1 MDTIVQRKIRSLI
14 MPSILMVEDD
24 LQITELLE
32 EYLDRYGLETLSVD
46 RPSTALDKLRTEQ
59 YDLVLLDLGLP
70 EMDGLELCKII
81 KSDHPQL
88 PVIISTARHD
98 TSDKVIAFDS
108 GADDYIAKPYDPRE
122 LVARI
127 QMVLKRY
134 EQISPLGDDREVFEV
149 DPVRME
155 IRQEGKT
162 IELTQAE
169 YEIFA
174 LFLKKKHQVI
184 SREFIVGSI
193 DAVRWESS
201 DRSIDVIVSRIRHKI
216 GDDPKDP
223 IFIRSVRGVGYKY
236 IGP

>member
-1 MDTIVQRKIRSLI
+1 
-14 MPSILMVEDD
+14 MPRILMVEDD

-32 EYLDRYGLETLSVD
+32 QYLGRYGLEMMSVD
-46 RPSTALDKLRTEQ
+46 RPSVALDKLRMEQ

-81 KSDHPQL
+81 KNDHPEL
-88 PVIISTARHD
+88 PVVISTARHD
-98 TSDKVIAFDS
+98 VGDKVVAFDA

-127 QMVLKRY
+127 QSIIKRY
-134 EQISPLGDDREVFEV
+134 AHLVPAAEKEIFEV
-149 DPVRME
+149 DPIKME
-155 IRQEGKT
+155 IREEGVLLD
-162 IELTQAE
+162 LTQAE

-193 DAVRWESS
+193 DAVRWESG
-201 DRSIDVIVSRIRHKI
+201 DRSIDVIVSRLRHKI
-216 GDDPKDP
+216 GDDPKNP
-223 IFIRSVRGVGYKY
+223 RFIRSIRGVGYKY
-236 IGP
+236 IGA

>member
-1 MDTIVQRKIRSLI
+1 
-14 MPSILMVEDD
+14 MPRILMVEDD

-32 EYLDRYGLETLSVD
+32 QYLGRYGLEMMSVD
-46 RPSTALDKLRTEQ
+46 RPSVALDKLRTEQ

-81 KSDHPQL
+81 KGDHPEL
-88 PVIISTARHD
+88 PVVISTARHD
-98 TSDKVIAFDS
+98 TGDKVVAFDA

-127 QMVLKRY
+127 QSIIKRY
-134 EQISPLGDDREVFEV
+134 AHLTPTSEQEIFEV
-149 DPVRME
+149 DPIKME
-155 IRQEGKT
+155 ITQEGT
-162 IELTQAE
+162 LLDLTQAE

-193 DAVRWESS
+193 DAVRWESG
-201 DRSIDVIVSRIRHKI
+201 DRSIDVIVSRLRHKI
-216 GDDPKDP
+216 GDDPKNP
-223 IFIRSVRGVGYKY
+223 RYIRSVRGVGYKY
-236 IGP
+236 IGA